1 MTEKKNTLLP
11 LGSIVYLEEGTV
23 KLMVVGRGAVF
34 NDDGDDKYSDY
45 VGVEYPSGIDPEN
58 ALFFNNDD
66 IDKIVFRGYE
76 DDEEERYLEVYQ
88 NWEKNLDIPKKSN

>member
-1 MTEKKNTLLP
+1 MTEKKNILLP

-34 NDDGDDKYSDY
+34 DDDGSDKYSDY

-58 ALFFNNDD
+58 ALFFNNED
-66 IDKIVFRGYE
+66 IDKVVFRGYE
-76 DDEEERYLEVYQ
+76 DEEEQRYLEVYQ
-88 NWEKNLDIPKKSN
+88 DWEKNLDIPKKSN

>member
-34 NDDGDDKYSDY
+34 NDDGGDKYSDY

-76 DDEEERYLEVYQ
+76 YDEEERYLEVYQ